1 VPPSRIRVAVIVE
14 TSRGHGRAIV
24 AGVSRYAA
32 EHPAWSLRLEP
43 RNIDDRPPAWL
54 RSWAGDGIIVRCDSV
69 AMARAMRATGL
80 PVIDVRGGVPEA
92 GLPLVGVD
100 NVPVADLAFEHFR
113 ERGFRHFAWCDLFA
127 LGRPWMQIRRDRFLA
142 RAKQAGA
149 SAHCFEA
156 RRSPTR
162 VASLRHEAATDLLEW
177 LGGLPR
183 PIAILACD
191 DEQAH
196 LVLDAVLTLGIMV
209 PNDMAVL
216 GIDNDD
222 VFCRASSPSLSS
234 VDVNADTVG
243 YEAAASLATRMQ
255 GRRVPARRYLP
266 PRGVVARQSTDIVA
280 VESADAAAALRL
292 IRECGC
298 EGLTAD
304 DVAAALAVSRS
315 TLDRLLHAAIGQTAT
330 SAIMQVRLARVKAD
344 LAETDLP
351 LKSIARR
358 AGFTSVQHL
367 ANLFR
372 SRERLTPGR
381 YRRAMRP

>member
-1 VPPSRIRVAVIVE
+1 MPQSRIRVAVIVE

-54 RSWAGDGIIVRCDSV
+54 RSWAGDGIIVRCDSA
-69 AMARAMRATGL
+69 AMARAMRATGV

-113 ERGFRHFAWCDLFA
+113 ERGFRHFAWCDLFS
-127 LGRPWMQIRRDRFLA
+127 LGRPWMHIRRDRFLA
-142 RAKQAGA
+142 RARQAGA
-149 SAHCFEA
+149 SAHCFQA
-156 RRSPTR
+156 RRSTR
-162 VASLRHEAATDLLEW
+162 VASQKHEAVTDLLEW

-183 PIAILACD
+183 PVAILACD

-196 LVLDAVLTLGIMV
+196 LVLDAVLTLGILV

-243 YEAAASLATRMQ
+243 YEAAASLATLMQ

-266 PRGVVARQSTDIVA
+266 PRGVVARRSTDIVA
-280 VESADAAAALRL
+280 VESAAAVAALRL
-292 IRECGC
+292 IRERGC

-304 DVAAALAVSRS
+304 DVAAA
-315 TLDRLLHAAIGQTAT
+315 
-330 SAIMQVRLARVKAD
+330 
-344 LAETDLP
+344 
-351 LKSIARR
+351 IA
-358 AGFTSVQHL
+358 
-367 ANLFR
+367 
-372 SRERLTPGR
+372 
-381 YRRAMRP
+381 